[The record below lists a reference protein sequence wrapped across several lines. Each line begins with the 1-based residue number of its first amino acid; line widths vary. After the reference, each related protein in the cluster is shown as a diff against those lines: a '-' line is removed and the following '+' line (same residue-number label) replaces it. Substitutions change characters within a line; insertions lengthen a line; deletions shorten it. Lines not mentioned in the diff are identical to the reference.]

1 MSTRCCPSDRFGH
14 RPPIMTAIPASGI
27 PTRKE
32 PTMANRITLQ
42 HETTFQTAAH
52 SAQLTGLALANP
64 SPARRSASQLRRAC
78 QRGMATAEYA
88 VGILAAVALALVLLK
103 IFNDNEFFTTMLR
116 FVLDL
121 IGRVGGMVG

>member
-1 MSTRCCPSDRFGH
+1 
-14 RPPIMTAIPASGI
+14 
-27 PTRKE
+27 
-32 PTMANRITLQ
+32 MANRITLQ

-52 SAQLTGLALANP
+52 GAQLTGLALANP

>member
-1 MSTRCCPSDRFGH
+1 
-14 RPPIMTAIPASGI
+14 
-27 PTRKE
+27 
-32 PTMANRITLQ
+32 MANRITLQ

-88 VGILAAVALALVLLK
+88 VGILAAVALALVLLR
-103 IFNDNEFFTTMLR
+103 IFTNNDFFAQLLQ
-116 FVLDL
+116 FVVGL
-121 IGRVGGMVG
+121 IGRAGAMLG

>member
-1 MSTRCCPSDRFGH
+1 MATENTTIQITETSD
-14 RPPIMTAIPASGI
+14 
-27 PTRKE
+27 
-32 PTMANRITLQ
+32 
-42 HETTFQTAAH
+42 
-52 SAQLTGLALANP
+52 ALAV
-64 SPARRSASQLRRAC
+64 PATQPGLVRRSAASVRRAW

>member
-1 MSTRCCPSDRFGH
+1 
-14 RPPIMTAIPASGI
+14 
-27 PTRKE
+27 
-32 PTMANRITLQ
+32 MANRITLQ

-88 VGILAAVALALVLLK
+88 VGILAAIALALVLMK
-103 IFNDNEFFTTMLR
+103 VFNDNEFFTELLKQVTA
-116 FVLDL
+116 L
-121 IGRVGGMVG
+121 IGQMSKKLG

>member
-1 MSTRCCPSDRFGH
+1 MPISAGFSAATASRNFSSENAPANMSCCR
-14 RPPIMTAIPASGI
+14 T
-27 PTRKE
+27 E
-32 PTMANRITLQ
+32 C
-42 HETTFQTAAH
+42 
-52 SAQLTGLALANP
+52 
-64 SPARRSASQLRRAC
+64 PARRSAFQLRRAC

>member
-1 MSTRCCPSDRFGH
+1 
-14 RPPIMTAIPASGI
+14 
-27 PTRKE
+27 
-32 PTMANRITLQ
+32 MANRITLQ
-42 HETTFQTAAH
+42 HETTFQAAAH

>member
-1 MSTRCCPSDRFGH
+1 
-14 RPPIMTAIPASGI
+14 
-27 PTRKE
+27 
-32 PTMANRITLQ
+32 MANRITLQ
-42 HETTFQTAAH
+42 HDDFPDRGAQRTAHWA
-52 SAQLTGLALANP
+52 GP
-64 SPARRSASQLRRAC
+64 REPVPGPPERIQLRRAC